1 MMSSDLVALLKDI
14 PVPVLDAEGE
24 SRLTF
29 SALPIPGFEPHRLG
43 RDVSGEPALLVA
55 ASTTSAYRSR
65 PPSIQLEHIAVQHE
79 VSCRVTSPEG
89 QTQES
94 PFTVIQLQGS
104 DFHLRSYF
112 LRIGSSLLASLGP
125 TPTPQDLHKA
135 VHGLVEL
142 FRAITRPAL
151 RSVQGLWSEL
161 FVIAIATNAAM
172 LARAWH
178 VSPEDRYDFHG
189 GKDRIEVKSSS
200 GRARRHRFSLEQLM
214 PPSGTRLMIASVL
227 LEQSSGGVSLR
238 ELIDRVHQRLKS
250 VSELQAHVDR
260 VIAETLGESLLR
272 ALDVRYDWELA
283 RDTFAF
289 FPHEVVPSLVG
300 PIPDEISEISFV
312 SDLSGLKR
320 ADYSMLS
327 GGLFS
332 AAWPLAQ

>member
-1 MMSSDLVALLKDI
+1 MASDLVSLLKEI
-14 PVPVLDAEGE
+14 PVPETE
-24 SRLTF
+24 SESGLTF
-29 SALPIPGFEPHRLG
+29 SALPIPGCEPHRLG
-43 RDVSGEPALLVA
+43 RNVNGEPALLVA
-55 ASTTSAYRSR
+55 SGTTSDYRSR

-79 VSCRVTSPEG
+79 VTCRVTSPEG

-161 FVIAIATNAAM
+161 FVIAIATNAVT
-172 LARAWH
+172 LAGAWH

-200 GRARRHRFSLEQLM
+200 GRTRRHRFSLEQLL

-227 LEQSSGGVSLR
+227 LEQSSGGMSLR
-238 ELIDRVHQRLKS
+238 KLIDRVHQRLKPDPG
-250 VSELQAHVDR
+250 LQAHIDR

-283 RDTFAF
+283 WDTFAF
-289 FPHEVVPSLVG
+289 FPHEMVPSLVG
-300 PIPDEISEISFV
+300 PIPGEISDISFV

-320 ADYSMLS
+320 ADYSMMN
-327 GGLFS
+327 GEFFS